1 MSLCSAPELDGPLSA
16 VLTRDGDG
24 RTCDEYLGLDD
35 EGEGRP
41 GTQAGDEEDRMLKC
55 RD

>member
-16 VLTRDGDG
+16 VVARDGDG
-24 RTCDEYLGLDD
+24 RICDEYLGPDGGG
-35 EGEGRP
+35 ERGPEGRP
-41 GTQAGDEEDRMLKC
+41 GMIKC